1 MASRPEHQAPPEL
14 FYSESEA
21 RKYTQNLKR
30 HAGYHRGCPRP
41 GVSQLSSEGSSSI
54 LAWVP
59 CYTHGNIST
68 YVISYVH
75 NYSHPR
81 NLDGG
86 TTAWLYGASVM
97 GQGASM
103 FAGGL
108 LELKIGPRYTALLGS
123 VVMSA
128 GVMLSA
134 VAIKVS
140 FWLLLFTYGIMFGVG
155 SGIAYIAPIVCALRW
170 LPKWKGVANGVV
182 VSGVGLGG
190 LLFDLARRG
199 VYMTMQLIGC
209 VLLTNPTRPKRRPR
223 SDNARGHH
231 GSTSSAGASSV
242 ATDTSSYINP
252 ESSVLSVEVGVA
264 FAPNP
269 GVAVAS
275 PRAAEEEGV
284 ELEMLPERAEDEE
297 TSGWT
302 TNIISSV
309 TPLKMLKTLNFYHL
323 WMVFV
328 LNLIGLTCI
337 ITMYKM
343 FGQTVINDDLF
354 FATTGSVA
362 SIFNFAG
369 RLFWGFAADFFTF
382 KLAIVCLCA
391 VTTVL
396 ALTFYTITLG
406 VKAIFFI
413 WVCAVFF
420 CVGGIF
426 VLFATGVA
434 RSYGPKYFGV
444 NYGLFFSAH
453 SRMMQIQMQ
462 MAERALEL
470 LALPEGQTSYILDVG
485 CGSGLSGEALSEAG
499 HVWVG
504 MDISAHMLSV
514 AKEREVSGD
523 LFLWDMGDGL
533 GFRPGTF
540 DGVISIS
547 ALQWLCNADKKTH
560 QPAKRL
566 YHFFTSLYAC
576 MARGARAVFQFYP
589 ENPAQM
595 ELITHQAMRSG
606 FFGGVVVDYPNS
618 TKAKKMFLCLFTGG
632 APTQLP
638 QGLGADEP
646 AMEGSALF
654 TEAKREQRK
663 KGKNRVPLKSREWIL
678 AKKERRRMQGKDD
691 VRPDSKYTGRKRRHA
706 F

>member
-1 MASRPEHQAPPEL
+1 MYLHPLILLERMSACCTRPYKRPSWLPPPRGLAALLGGFIIHFSLGTL
-14 FYSESEA
+14 F
-21 RKYTQNLKR
+21 
-30 HAGYHRGCPRP
+30 
-41 GVSQLSSEGSSSI
+41 
-54 LAWVP
+54 
-59 CYTHGNIST
+59 THGNIST

-190 LLFDLARRG
+190 LLFDLAQTRYVNPANRETVLTAEGDSVFIDAGVLGRVPYSFLIFGG

-444 NYGLFFSAH
+444 NYGLFFSAQLVVGVV
-453 SRMMQIQMQ
+453 SSVLSASTVDWPTFFFVASVFSGLAFVLMMFF
-462 MAERALEL
+462 RNKR
-470 LALPEGQTSYILDVG
+470 YILT
-485 CGSGLSGEALSEAG
+485 
-499 HVWVG
+499 
-504 MDISAHMLSV
+504 
-514 AKEREVSGD
+514 R
-523 LFLWDMGDGL
+523 
-533 GFRPGTF
+533 
-540 DGVISIS
+540 
-547 ALQWLCNADKKTH
+547 
-560 QPAKRL
+560 
-566 YHFFTSLYAC
+566 
-576 MARGARAVFQFYP
+576 
-589 ENPAQM
+589 
-595 ELITHQAMRSG
+595 
-606 FFGGVVVDYPNS
+606 
-618 TKAKKMFLCLFTGG
+618 
-632 APTQLP
+632 
-638 QGLGADEP
+638 
-646 AMEGSALF
+646 
-654 TEAKREQRK
+654 
-663 KGKNRVPLKSREWIL
+663 
-678 AKKERRRMQGKDD
+678 
-691 VRPDSKYTGRKRRHA
+691 
-706 F
+706 